1 MLVRKRE
8 EYSPPVEFSQLDQS
22 ELERPRLVCE
32 EGRANTSGYF
42 WNRIGVSGLEGGDC
56 SHVFWLDIDYLLV
69 KA

>member
-32 EGRANTSGYF
+32 EGRANPAGYF
-42 WNRIGVSGLEGGDC
+42 WNRIGISGLEGWDC
-56 SHVFWLDIDYLLV
+56 SHVFGLILITY
-69 KA
+69 